1 MNTTI
6 WIIQGILATVF
17 ALSGTVIYLFKDT
30 LKPKLSWL
38 TAYSPNM
45 VLFICVSKIIG
56 ALGLIL
62 PMYLNTAPI
71 LTPIAALG
79 IATIMLLAMAYHLR
93 KKEYKD
99 LPATI
104 FFLVLSLFVAYHR
117 F

>member
-1 MNTTI
+1 MTTTI
-6 WIIQGILATVF
+6 IEGILATVF
-17 ALSGTVIYLFKDT
+17 TLSGTIIYVFKDK
-30 LKPKLSWL
+30 LKTKLSWL

-45 VLFICVSKIIG
+45 VLFICLSKIIG

-62 PMYLNTAPI
+62 PIQFSFFLI

-79 IATIMLLAMAYHLR
+79 LASIMVLAIAYHIR

-104 FFLVLSLFVAYHR
+104 IFLALSLFVAYNR

>member
-6 WIIQGILATVF
+6 WIMQGILATVF
-17 ALSGTVIYLFKDT
+17 MLSGTVIYL
-30 LKPKLSWL
+30 LKGKLKSKLSWL
-38 TAYSPNM
+38 TEYSPNM
-45 VLFICVSKIIG
+45 VLFICVAKIVG

-62 PMYLNTAPI
+62 PTYLNILPI

-79 IATIMLLAMAYHLR
+79 LATIMMLAAAYHLR

-104 FFLVLSLFVAYHR
+104 LFFALSLFVAYHR